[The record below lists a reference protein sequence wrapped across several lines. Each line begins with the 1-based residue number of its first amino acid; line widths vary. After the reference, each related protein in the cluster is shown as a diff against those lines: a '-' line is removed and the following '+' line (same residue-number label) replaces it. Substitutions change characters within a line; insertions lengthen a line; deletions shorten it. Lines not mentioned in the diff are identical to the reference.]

1 MRGGSYALDALE
13 IKGFGAVLTYDGET
27 ISIKHKFAG
36 TVTTY
41 VSQIIGVD
49 LKEQRGPFAGKLR
62 IATASSSHKGLMPK
76 EPWKFEFGPKQ
87 AEAVMRVYAELMHR
101 TQRGSS

>member
-1 MRGGSYALDALE
+1 MDQVI
-13 IKGFGAVLTYDGET
+13 IKGFGATLTFDGEQL
-27 ISIKHKFAG
+27 SIEHKFGG

-76 EPWKFEFGPKQ
+76 EPWRFEFGAKQ
-87 AEAVMRVYAELMHR
+87 AEAVKQVYGALMSNNR
-101 TQRGSS
+101 TVGVATSV